1 MHVYKYMYALIIS
14 MPTYAGLG
22 SHCFVLWLDEG
33 TVTVVKRK
41 QVQADVV
48 VIGKE
53 EDVVWHRNIKYR
65 AKVAAIGMLHLCHSL
80 NYLYMP
86 YTCVLCACH

>member
-1 MHVYKYMYALIIS
+1 M
-14 MPTYAGLG
+14 
-22 SHCFVLWLDEG
+22 
-33 TVTVVKRK
+33 TVVKRK

-53 EDVVWHRNIKYR
+53 EDVVWYRNIKYR
-65 AKVAAIGMLHLCHSL
+65 AKVAAIGMLYLCHNL
-80 NYLYMP
+80 NYLYML

>member
-1 MHVYKYMYALIIS
+1 MPNYA
-14 MPTYAGLG
+14 G
-22 SHCFVLWLDEG
+22 SHCFVFWLDEG

-65 AKVAAIGMLHLCHSL
+65 AKVAAVGMLYLCHSL
-80 NYLYMP
+80 NEK
-86 YTCVLCACH
+86 H